1 MKHEW
6 QELTRMTRGEEFV
19 IEQVRL
25 VKRRISIRGE
35 FELPPLSRLIL
46 EDQIFVIAFIRSHGS
61 IKDMEELFDIS
72 YPTVKNRLNR
82 ISQLLEFV
90 EVNPPSS
97 KSEILAD
104 LEKGKITVK
113 EAERLL
119 AALYEDVDPE
129 PKTGFRGNK
138 PKYLRVLVEPKSD
151 SENGER
157 VNIRVPINLIRA
169 GLKWAS
175 FIPNHSQKKV
185 GDALKEKG
193 LDVDLNTLTPE
204 DLDELIVNLN
214 DLQVEVDGDEV
225 VRVFC
230 E

>member
-6 QELTRMTRGEEFV
+6 QELTRMTKGEEIV

-25 VKRRISIRGE
+25 VKRGISLKGQ
-35 FELPPLSRLIL
+35 FELPPLFCLTL

-113 EAERLL
+113 EAE
-119 AALYEDVDPE
+119 E
-129 PKTGFRGNK
+129 K
-138 PKYLRVLVEPKSD
+138 LR
-151 SENGER
+151 R
-157 VNIRVPINLIRA
+157 
-169 GLKWAS
+169 
-175 FIPNHSQKKV
+175 
-185 GDALKEKG
+185 
-193 LDVDLNTLTPE
+193 
-204 DLDELIVNLN
+204 
-214 DLQVEVDGDEV
+214 
-225 VRVFC
+225 
-230 E
+230 